1 MAKDTNAFY
10 MVREGFLLVKFEV
23 ILWNHG
29 LKPKAKVLEF
39 RIRFDRDK
47 VINQLIDPLLI
58 LRSRSGNRYRGV
70 PSWRNP
76 FIIQEQLFMEL
87 FPRLKPGEFN
97 FDIFMGC

>member
-29 LKPKAKVLEF
+29 LKPTAKVLEF
-39 RIRFDRDK
+39 RIRFDPDK
-47 VINQLIDPLLI
+47 VINQLIDMLRI
-58 LRSRSGNRYRGV
+58 LRSRHGNGYRGV

-76 FIIQEQLFMEL
+76 FIVHQQLFMKL
-87 FPRLKPGEFN
+87 FPRL
-97 FDIFMGC
+97 